1 MTIILPQ
8 VVGWGQTED
17 GTKSE
22 DLMMVTLR
30 VDSYLECYLKDRRI
44 FGKRLRPGKNF
55 CAGVNG
61 QDTLFIILTIVTFFP
76 VF

>member
-1 MTIILPQ
+1 MTINLPQ

-17 GTKSE
+17 ETNSE
-22 DLMMVTLR
+22 DLKMVTLR
-30 VDSYLECYLKDRRI
+30 VDSYLECYLKNRTY

-61 QDTLFIILTIVTFFP
+61 
-76 VF
+76 